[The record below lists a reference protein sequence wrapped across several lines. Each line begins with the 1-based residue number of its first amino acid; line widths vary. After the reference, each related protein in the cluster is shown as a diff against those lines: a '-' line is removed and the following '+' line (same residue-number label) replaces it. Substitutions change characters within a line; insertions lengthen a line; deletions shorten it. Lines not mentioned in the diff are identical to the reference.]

1 MIAAAMVFS
10 EAWANEGVSR
20 KFAVVERNN
29 GTFKVIYEGETEGN
43 VKVNIINSS
52 GEVVLSKAIYNKGG
66 FILPLNFKRMK
77 PGAYTIE
84 LVDATGKFAKM
95 IQYSK
100 KTHVNATVPV
110 VHVTRLGNGNQ
121 YLLSISGGK
130 PEKLRI
136 HVLDQT
142 FNTVY
147 RDTRLIDQTGIVFNL
162 KDFNGVPTFK
172 VITESGNQVVVKK

>member
-1 MIAAAMVFS
+1 
-10 EAWANEGVSR
+10 
-20 KFAVVERNN
+20 
-29 GTFKVIYEGETEGN
+29 
-43 VKVNIINSS
+43 
-52 GEVVLSKAIYNKGG
+52 
-66 FILPLNFKRMK
+66 MK